1 MQAKRNRGRDLTTP
15 AFFAAYPRWPR
26 HTRARHIKTDDRE
39 SAMISD
45 LQALLR
51 RAGSALGSVEDD
63 DEVDEGLPRPAPPGT
78 RGLSIFRVCH
88 DMYQL
93 GYRYA
98 TLIHSGRLDLNGVKY
113 GGSLGV
119 GPKPDNALYLSP
131 IVRGEDGGFAPLW
144 FRHIVRER
152 DLVASYDVGSLGFVK
167 VHPNADILDEG
178 RMRPYLTPFYWHDW
192 DEARRETEAHGFET
206 SSSSS
211 PWDVPT
217 LVIWDAAAL
226 VDIVVFQHALAPF
239 TYVPRDA
246 TPDRPAE
253 AMTPGRCG
261 QL

>member
-1 MQAKRNRGRDLTTP
+1 MLASLR
-15 AFFAAYPRWPR
+15 
-26 HTRARHIKTDDRE
+26 
-39 SAMISD
+39 S
-45 LQALLR
+45 LLR

-63 DEVDEGLPRPAPPGT
+63 EEVDEGRPRPAVLAPGV
-78 RGLSIFRVCH
+78 RALHLFRVCH

-98 TLIHSGRLDLNGVKY
+98 TLIESGRLDLNGVKY

-152 DLVASYDVGSLGFVK
+152 DLVGSYDVGSLGFVK

-253 AMTPGRCG
+253 PMTPGRCRSLG
-261 QL
+261 